1 MKNLFF
7 ALAFMLVGTFAFAN
21 NAEEVSIVNNEEGV
35 ELVETLKSN
44 DFSNTLK
51 IENNLEVIGT
61 CYITLGFYD
70 SDGNKVYEATLQIEG
85 VGSSEEC
92 DEITDGIGS
101 QL

>member
-1 MKNLFF
+1 MKNIFF

-21 NAEEVSIVNNEEGV
+21 NSKEVASINYNEAIEV
-35 ELVETLKSN
+35 FSALKSA
-44 DFSNTLK
+44 DSSNILK
-51 IENNLEVIGT
+51 VENNLEVIGT

-85 VGSSEEC
+85 VSSAEEC
-92 DEITDGIGS
+92 SQIADDIAS